1 MDSLI
6 SRRMALFGSNR
17 TVLTLGLMMA
27 RRDLRLQGICP
38 GAAEACGKSS
48 DPSSDS
54 NSDIVIPYE
63 ASLVLHG
70 TLLLGC
76 PVYADPAELAG
87 QSDVLWAAEGLS
99 DMLSDISSKPVVTV
113 SEGTA
118 ESDRAEASSIF
129 AAFVRR
135 QGKESVL
142 RFSCADVRILSDMRQ
157 LWESLQPSGLRAS
170 DAGLLSWE
178 QAADLAERLF
188 AENLTA

>member
-38 GAAEACGKSS
+38 GAAEACGKI
-48 DPSSDS
+48 SDS

-76 PVYADPAELAG
+76 PVYTDPAELAG

-113 SEGTA
+113 SEGAA
-118 ESDRAEASSIF
+118 ESDRAEASSVF